1 MSHKRAKAI
10 RLHIMPM
17 DKVREATKDMPGAR
31 RRVSRGEFMRG
42 TTQYRDVKGYSHL
55 RSRNYIVITLA
66 KCARMVVQLA
76 KRRGQWVLEASAS
89 GSS

>member
-17 DKVREATKDMPGAR
+17 DKVREATKDMPGER

-42 TTQYRDVKGYSHL
+42 TTQYRNVKGHSHL
-55 RSRNYIVITLA
+55 KGKDYIVITLE
-66 KCARMVVQLA
+66 KCARMVVQST
-76 KRRGQWVLEASAS
+76 KRRGLSWA
-89 GSS
+89 